1 VGPMPK
7 KKTILYC
14 IFSLDKNVDGL
25 VAYYRA
31 IILEH
36 HDILHTV
43 GLLSAVFICDSA
55 LLELCVY
62 ICIFGQCKLL
72 CVI

>member
-1 VGPMPK
+1 MPK

-55 LLELCVY
+55 LLELCLYMYFWTMQAVV
-62 ICIFGQCKLL
+62 CDLR
-72 CVI
+72 